1 MSNYSKAAMEF
12 HKEEQQKMMKDV
24 DEAFAELDTDGSG
37 TLSKAEVVL
46 VLKHITGDGQDPSD
60 EAISEVMRAAGS
72 KEEDGEIKK
81 DKLIFA
87 LRRYNSYQRNQQLV
101 VALFKNIAENPD
113 DMREE
118 IGMGQTPYAGIKITL
133 TDEEMD
139 HAPHDILEI

>member
-101 VALFKNIAENPD
+101 DALFKGSTAMARARLIVKSSSCSS
-113 DMREE
+113 R
-118 IGMGQTPYAGIKITL
+118 
-133 TDEEMD
+133 
-139 HAPHDILEI
+139 